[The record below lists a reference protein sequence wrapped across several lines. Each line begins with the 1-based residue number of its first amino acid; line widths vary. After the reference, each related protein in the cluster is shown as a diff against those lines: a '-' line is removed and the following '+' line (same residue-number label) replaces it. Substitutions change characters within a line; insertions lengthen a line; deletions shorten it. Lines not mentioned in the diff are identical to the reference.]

1 MKELFTS
8 FIAVFALFMLGT
20 TQPTMANDEQATKPA
35 KTENPRL
42 VDCSYYTGTIGD
54 NLKVT
59 MYLERYSNGDYLGWY
74 YYNKNGSRNKLALV
88 GTTDYDGIVKLLEF
102 NADGLLTAGFEGSFN
117 GRGEFIGIMYV
128 VHSNKRYSCKLYP
141 AKY

>member
-59 MYLERYSNGDYLGWY
+59 MYLERYSNGDYRGWY

>member
-1 MKELFTS
+1 MKRFFAS

-20 TQPTMANDEQATKPA
+20 TQPTMANDELATKPA

-42 VDCSYYTGTIGD
+42 VDCSYYTGTIG
-54 NLKVT
+54 NNMKIT
-59 MYLERYSNGDYLGWY
+59 MYLEYYSNGDYRGWY